1 MVHRSTTEPHGNRKD
16 WQNIK
21 RLLPY
26 VWDFKGRVVIS
37 LACLVL
43 SKLAIVGMPLVL
55 KQIVDALDASKLHNT
70 AMLVLPLSLLL
81 MYGALRLAGSLFNE
95 LRDAVF
101 SRVRYHAMRGI
112 SQRVLSHLYSLV
124 AKLPS

>member
-16 WQNIK
+16 WLNIK

-55 KQIVDALDASKLHNT
+55 KQIVDALDVSKLHDKT
-70 AMLVLPLSLLL
+70 MLILPISLLL
-81 MYGALRLAGSLFNE
+81 MYGAL
-95 LRDAVF
+95 
-101 SRVRYHAMRGI
+101 
-112 SQRVLSHLYSLV
+112 
-124 AKLPS
+124 